1 MNDVVVYAL
10 LKNAVNK
17 ITPGYSYKGSV
28 ATTSDLPS
36 SGQTTGDLYT
46 VTAEG
51 NAQFV
56 WNGSEWIQIYS
67 QIASNAQID
76 GLYS

>member
-1 MNDVVVYAL
+1 MDIVTYAL
-10 LKNAVNK
+10 LNK
-17 ITPGYSYKGSV
+17 KISGITPGYSYKGSV
-28 ATTSDLPS
+28 ASTSDLPA

>member
-1 MNDVVVYAL
+1 MDIATYAL
-10 LKNAVNK
+10 LKKQIDQV
-17 ITPGYSYKGSV
+17 TPGYDFKGSV
-28 ATTSDLPS
+28 ASTDDLPS
-36 SGQTTGDLYT
+36 LATTGDLYI
-46 VTAEG
+46 VKSEG

-56 WNGSEWIQIYS
+56 YDGSEWIQIYS

>member
-1 MNDVVVYAL
+1 MDIATYAL
-10 LKNAVNK
+10 LKKQIDQV
-17 ITPGYSYKGSV
+17 TPGYDFKGSV
-28 ATTSDLPS
+28 ASTDDLPS
-36 SGQTTGDLYT
+36 SATTGDLYI
-46 VTAEG
+46 VESEG

-56 WNGSEWIQIYS
+56 YDGSEWIQIYS

>member
-1 MNDVVVYAL
+1 MNNVVVYAL

-28 ATTSDLPS
+28 STTSDLPS

-56 WNGSEWIQIYS
+56 WDGEAWIQIYS
-67 QIASNAQID
+67 QIASNSQID

>member
-1 MNDVVVYAL
+1 MDVVTYAL
-10 LKNAVNK
+10 LKK
-17 ITPGYSYKGSV
+17 QIDGITPGYTYKGSV
-28 ATTSDLPS
+28 ATTDDLPS
-36 SGQTTGDLYT
+36 EATTGDLYN

-56 WNGSEWIQIYS
+56 YNGEEWIQIYS
-67 QIASNAQID
+67 QIASNSQID

>member
-1 MNDVVVYAL
+1 MFNKKVYGL
-10 LKNAVNK
+10 LHGQIEG
-17 ITPGYSYKGSV
+17 ITPGYDYKGSV
-28 ATTSDLPS
+28 STTSNLPS
-36 SGQTTGDLYT
+36 DATTGDLYT
-46 VTAEG
+46 VTGEG

-56 WNGSEWIQIYS
+56 YDGTSWIQIYS